1 MGQAGSA
8 KGGGDQ
14 ALESVKAPTPEELA
28 RQISRAKL
36 RIRTFRLRA
45 GAEEI
50 CGTVLQSWTQE
61 RARILR
67 TWESLSDPARRGLV
81 MSNREKVV
89 RRARVLHSV
98 IAPRALNAQQ
108 QSRAVRTL
116 MEKVS
121 FELFDTNILYDSTAM
136 PTLIEDILQ
145 QRGGGPDVP
154 FGLAL
159 EVERTFSDEV
169 RRFSQAYLGNDA
181 SEHNSVG
188 GGAESD
194 AESKAGRSSPGAGPL
209 LRNLSKESN
218 GSAGSTNGGG
228 GGGLGLDLDALQQPS
243 RAPAGAGGSLAGSSL
258 GLDLDALQ
266 PQQPSKGLAA
276 ASVATTGSSSSL
288 SSSDTT
294 SAARRPSALLLV
306 PPACAQS
313 EPASRQPSPVLQGRS
328 PSGSGLVN
336 SRSASSLQGYY
347 HTTNAAARSR
357 RNSGSRTIHTLL
369 AFIPNSGMDP
379 ISRKELTVELLL
391 EMRNAF
397 LVHFAVLMVS
407 ELYDEQIAVKDKYES
422 DMDTDVQSETDQEED
437 GEEEEEDDVVE
448 GVPPDQKAA

>member
-1 MGQAGSA
+1 MGQAGSAGA

-28 RQISRAKL
+28 RQINRAKL

-45 GAEEI
+45 GADEI

-169 RRFSQAYLGNDA
+169 RRFSQTFLGNDA

-194 AESKAGRSSPGAGPL
+194 GDSKAGGGAPGAGPL
-209 LRNLSKESN
+209 LRNLSRESK
-218 GSAGSTNGGG
+218 GSAGSSNGGG

-243 RAPAGAGGSLAGSSL
+243 KAPAGAGGSLAGSSL

-276 ASVATTGSSSSL
+276 VSVATTGSSSSL

-294 SAARRPSALLLV
+294 GAARRPSALLV
-306 PPACAQS
+306 THASAQS
-313 EPASRQPSPVLQGRS
+313 EPASRQPSPVLEGRS

-347 HTTNAAARSR
+347 HATNAAARSR

-369 AFIPNSGMDP
+369 AFIPHSGMDP

-407 ELYDEQIAVKDKYES
+407 ELYDDQIAVKDKYES
-422 DMDTDVQSETDQEED
+422 DMDTDVQSETDQEEE
-437 GEEEEEDDVVE
+437 GEEEQEE
-448 GVPPDQKAA
+448 GVPPDDKAA

>member
-8 KGGGDQ
+8 GGKGGGEQ
-14 ALESVKAPTPEELA
+14 ALESVKPPTPEELS
-28 RQISRAKL
+28 RQINRAKL

-45 GAEEI
+45 GADEI
-50 CGTVLQSWTQE
+50 CSTVLQSWTQE
-61 RARILR
+61 RARIVR

-121 FELFDTNILYDSTAM
+121 FELFDTNVLYDNAAM

-145 QRGGGPDVP
+145 QRGGGPEVP

-169 RRFSQAYLGNDA
+169 RRFSSAYLSNDN
-181 SEHNSVG
+181 SEHSVG
-188 GGAESD
+188 GAGSD
-194 AESKAGRSSPGAGPL
+194 VDSKAGEGVGGPALL

-218 GSAGSTNGGG
+218 SSAGSSPSVGLDLDAPQQPHKGPAN
-228 GGGLGLDLDALQQPS
+228 GGLGLDLDALQRQAS
-243 RAPAGAGGSLAGSSL
+243 AA
-258 GLDLDALQ
+258 
-266 PQQPSKGLAA
+266 LAA
-276 ASVATTGSSSSL
+276 ASVVTTGSSSSL
-288 SSSDTT
+288 SSSGTGAT
-294 SAARRPSALLLV
+294 AAARRPSALLL
-306 PPACAQS
+306 ATHAYAQS
-313 EPASRQPSPVLQGRS
+313 EPASRLPSPVLEGRS

-347 HTTNAAARSR
+347 HATNVAARSR

-407 ELYDEQIAVKDKYES
+407 ELYDDQAVVKDKYES
-422 DMDTDVQSETDQEED
+422 DMDTDVQSETDQEE
-437 GEEEEEDDVVE
+437 EEEEEGEEE
-448 GVPPDQKAA
+448 GVDPDAPPGAAR